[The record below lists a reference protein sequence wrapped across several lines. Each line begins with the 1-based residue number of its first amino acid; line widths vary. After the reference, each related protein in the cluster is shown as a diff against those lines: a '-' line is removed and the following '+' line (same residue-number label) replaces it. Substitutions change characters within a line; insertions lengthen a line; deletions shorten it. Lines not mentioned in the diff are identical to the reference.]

1 MYIYYYYYFIF
12 LLLFETLSLGY
23 SMIQACIKKGPGIHP
38 GPFKINNVFLTTA
51 RIDIA
56 TARIDIA
63 TAGINIT
70 ATRINDM
77 AAARINDI
85 ATGFRDFSIRT
96 FGMF

>member
-1 MYIYYYYYFIF
+1 MTI
-12 LLLFETLSLGY
+12 S
-23 SMIQACIKKGPGIHP
+23 AIKKDREIIPVLM
-38 GPFKINNVFLTTA
+38 NDYLCLT
-51 RIDIA
+51 

-70 ATRINDM
+70 ATRINNT
-77 AAARINDI
+77 AATRINNI

>member
-1 MYIYYYYYFIF
+1 
-12 LLLFETLSLGY
+12 
-23 SMIQACIKKGPGIHP
+23 MIQACIKKGPGIHP
-38 GPFKINNVFLTTA
+38 GPFRINNVFLT
-51 RIDIA
+51 

-85 ATGFRDFSIRT
+85 TTGFRDFSIRT

>member
-1 MYIYYYYYFIF
+1 MRSISDFCMVQ
-12 LLLFETLSLGY
+12 T
-23 SMIQACIKKGPGIHP
+23 CIKKGPGIHP
-38 GPFKINNVFLTTA
+38 GPFRKNNISLT
-51 RIDIA
+51 

-70 ATRINDM
+70 ATRINNM

>member
-1 MYIYYYYYFIF
+1 MV
-12 LLLFETLSLGY
+12 
-23 SMIQACIKKGPGIHP
+23 QACTKKGPRIHP
-38 GPFKINNVFLTTA
+38 GPFIKNNVFLTTA

-56 TARIDIA
+56 TARI
-63 TAGINIT
+63 NIT
-70 ATRINDM
+70 ATRINNM